1 MSRFLECQKSHIAI
15 DIIKY
20 NVVHTGP
27 NTQSGGL
34 NIGLFNNEY
43 QGFIK
48 LIVAKPPI
56 KEAEKVMR
64 RNSINVNNLF
74 LIMLIIH
81 NKK

>member
-1 MSRFLECQKSHIAI
+1 MEIV
-15 DIIKY
+15 IIKY
-20 NVVHTGP
+20 KIVHTGP

-43 QGFIK
+43 QGSLK
-48 LIVAKPPI
+48 LMVAKPPT

>member
-1 MSRFLECQKSHIAI
+1 MEIV
-15 DIIKY
+15 IIKY
-20 NVVHTGP
+20 KIVQTGP

-64 RNSINVNNLF
+64 RNSINVNNLL

-81 NKK
+81 SKN

>member
-1 MSRFLECQKSHIAI
+1 MEIV
-15 DIIKY
+15 IIKY
-20 NVVHTGP
+20 KIVQTGP

-34 NIGLFNNEY
+34 NIVLSNNEY
-43 QGFIK
+43 QVFIK

>member
-1 MSRFLECQKSHIAI
+1 MEIV
-15 DIIKY
+15 IIKY
-20 NVVHTGP
+20 KIVQTRP
-27 NTQSGGL
+27 TTQSGGL
-34 NIGLFNNEY
+34 NIGLFNNKY

-56 KEAEKVMR
+56 KEVEKVMR

-81 NKK
+81 SKK

>member
-1 MSRFLECQKSHIAI
+1 
-15 DIIKY
+15 
-20 NVVHTGP
+20 
-27 NTQSGGL
+27 L